1 MSSSRTPTICQNRA
15 RSTSPSSS
23 SDTRACR
30 ANSMAAAPCSDAR
43 SAASWQM
50 SPVLMRTSE
59 QIVVTAALKGRV
71 IVQEMQLFRRRLS
84 PKCNITAGEAPEFG
98 NHVAM
103 RERVGIV
110 TAVFTKPF
118 RDERHATILVGEML
132 RVHERKVKERT

>member
-1 MSSSRTPTICQNRA
+1 
-15 RSTSPSSS
+15 
-23 SDTRACR
+23 
-30 ANSMAAAPCSDAR
+30 
-43 SAASWQM
+43 M
-50 SPVLMRTSE
+50 SPFGLGIARFATLPMGTSFGPTSCIRATIASRAAGRCRPFSCGTSE

-118 RDERHATILVGEML
+118 RDERHATILVG
-132 RVHERKVKERT
+132 